1 MEKRT
6 SKAFSQAS
14 SQGDRM
20 FYTVVYVLLTVFF
33 LITLYPLIYVVSV
46 SISSVEAAAA
56 GRVWLL
62 PVGFSIEGYKMVFN
76 NAKVGWGFY
85 NSIIYTIF
93 GTIINLSVTLIT
105 AFVLSRRELMG
116 RSILNFMFVFTMW
129 FSGGMIPLY
138 LQVRNLGLLNT
149 RWALWLPIALNVWNM
164 IIARTF
170 IASTI
175 PEDLFEAASIE
186 GCGYFRYF
194 LKIVIPL
201 SGPIIAVMCLFYGID
216 HWNAY
221 FRPLIYI
228 TNQKLMPLQ
237 IVLRNIL
244 VANEISAEDLIS
256 DSMTS
261 ANFGRIELLKYALII
276 VSCLPLWIAYPFIQK
291 SFVKGVMIGAIKG

>member
-1 MEKRT
+1 
-6 SKAFSQAS
+6 
-14 SQGDRM
+14 
-20 FYTVVYVLLTVFF
+20 
-33 LITLYPLIYVVSV
+33 
-46 SISSVEAAAA
+46 VEAAAA
-56 GRVWLL
+56 GRIWLF
-62 PVGFSIEGYKMVFN
+62 PVGFSLEGYQMVLN

-93 GTIINLSVTLIT
+93 GTIINLSMTLIT

-164 IIARTF
+164 IITRTF

-194 LKIVIPL
+194 LKIVVPL
-201 SGPIIAVMCLFYGID
+201 SGPIVAVMCLFYGID

-237 IVLRNIL
+237 IVLRSIL
-244 VANEISAEDLIS
+244 VANEISAEDLMS
-256 DSMTS
+256 DSMTA

-291 SFVKGVMIGAIKG
+291 SFVKGVMVGAIKG

>member
-1 MEKRT
+1 MKKRT
-6 SKAFSQAS
+6 SKAS

-20 FYTVVYVLLTVFF
+20 FYVIVYTLLTMFF

-56 GRVWLL
+56 GRVWLF
-62 PVGFSIEGYKMVFN
+62 PVGFSFEGYQMVFN

-93 GTIINLSVTLIT
+93 GTIINLSMTLVA

-164 IIARTF
+164 IITRTF
-170 IASTI
+170 IASSI

-256 DSMTS
+256 DSMTQ

-276 VSCLPLWIAYPFIQK
+276 VSCLPLWVAYPFIQK
-291 SFVKGVMIGAIKG
+291 SFVKGVMVGAIKG

>member
-1 MEKRT
+1 MKK
-6 SKAFSQAS
+6 SVFL
-14 SQGDRM
+14 GDRA
-20 FYTVVYVLLTVFF
+20 FYIAVYVLTSLFF
-33 LITLYPLIYVVSV
+33 LLTLYPLVYVVSV
-46 SISSVEAAAA
+46 SISSVEAAAE

-62 PVGFSIEGYKMVFN
+62 PQGFSLEGYKMVLN

-93 GTIINLSVTLIT
+93 GTMINLSITLMT
-105 AFVLSRRELMG
+105 AFVLSRHELMG
-116 RSILNFMFVFTMW
+116 RSVLNFMFVFTMW

-138 LQVRNLGLLNT
+138 LQVRNLGMLNT

-164 IIARTF
+164 IITRTF

-194 LKIVIPL
+194 IKIVLPL
-201 SGPIIAVMCLFYGID
+201 CGPIIAVMALFYGID

-221 FRPLIYI
+221 FRPLLYI
-228 TNQKLMPLQ
+228 SDQKLMPLQ

-244 VANEISAEDLIS
+244 VANEISAEDLMA
-256 DSMTS
+256 DSMTA
-261 ANFGRIELLKYALII
+261 ANFGRVELLKYALII

-291 SFVKGVMIGAIKG
+291 SFVKGVMIGALKG

>member
-1 MEKRT
+1 MEKRI
-6 SKAFSQAS
+6 SKAA

-20 FYTVVYVLLTVFF
+20 FYTIVYVLLTVFF
-33 LITLYPLIYVVSV
+33 LITLYPLVYVVSV
-46 SISSVEAAAA
+46 SISSPEAAAE
-56 GRVWLL
+56 GRVWLF
-62 PVGFSIEGYKMVFN
+62 PVGFSLEGYQMVLH

-93 GTIINLSVTLIT
+93 GTIINLSMTLIT

-164 IIARTF
+164 IITRTF
-170 IASTI
+170 IMSSI

-237 IVLRNIL
+237 IILRNIL

-256 DSMTS
+256 DSMTT

-291 SFVKGVMIGAIKG
+291 SFVKGVMVGAIKG

>member
-1 MEKRT
+1 MKKRT
-6 SKAFSQAS
+6 RKAFI
-14 SQGDRM
+14 QGDRM
-20 FYTVVYVLLTVFF
+20 FYIIVYAFLTVFF
-33 LITLYPLIYVVSV
+33 LTTLYPLIYVVSV
-46 SISSVEAAAA
+46 SISSVEAAAE
-56 GRVWLL
+56 GRVWLF
-62 PVGFSIEGYKMVFN
+62 PVGFSLEGYKMVFN

-85 NSIIYTIF
+85 NSVIYTIF
-93 GTIINLSVTLIT
+93 GTAINLSMTLIT

-164 IIARTF
+164 IITRTF
-170 IASTI
+170 IASSI

-228 TNQKLMPLQ
+228 SKQELMPLQ

-244 VANEISAEDLIS
+244 VANEISAEDLMS
-256 DSMTS
+256 DMMTA

-276 VSCLPLWIAYPFIQK
+276 VSCLPLWIAYPFIQR
-291 SFVKGVMIGAIKG
+291 SFVKGVMVGAIKG

>member
-1 MEKRT
+1 MAKKI
-6 SKAFSQAS
+6 SKAA

-20 FYTVVYVLLTVFF
+20 FYTIVYVLLTVFF
-33 LITLYPLIYVVSV
+33 LVTLYPLVYVASV
-46 SISSVEAAAA
+46 SISSVEAAAE
-56 GRVWLL
+56 GRVWLF
-62 PVGFSIEGYKMVFN
+62 PVGFSLEGYKMVFN
-76 NAKVGWGFY
+76 TAKVGWGFY

-93 GTIINLSVTLIT
+93 GTVINLLMTLIT

-164 IIARTF
+164 IITRTF
-170 IASTI
+170 IMSSI

-201 SGPIIAVMCLFYGID
+201 STPIIAVMCLFYGID

-256 DSMTS
+256 DSMTA

-291 SFVKGVMIGAIKG
+291 SFVKGVMVGAIKG

>member
-1 MEKRT
+1 MKKKIVR
-6 SKAFSQAS
+6 
-14 SQGDRM
+14 GDRT
-20 FYTVVYVLLTVFF
+20 FYLVIYILLTVFF
-33 LITLYPLIYVVSV
+33 LLTLYPLVYVVSV

-56 GRVWLL
+56 GRVWLF
-62 PVGFSIEGYKMVFN
+62 PVGFSLEGYKMVFH

-85 NSIIYTIF
+85 NSVIYTFF
-93 GTIINLSVTLIT
+93 GTIINLSITLIT
-105 AFVLSRRELMG
+105 AFVLSRRELAG
-116 RSILNFMFVFTMW
+116 RTVITFMFVFTMW

-149 RWALWLPIALNVWNM
+149 RWALWLPIALNVWNL
-164 IIARTF
+164 IITRTF
-170 IASTI
+170 MATSI

-194 LKIVIPL
+194 LRIVLPL
-201 SGPIIAVMCLFYGID
+201 SGPIIAVMALFYGID

-237 IVLRNIL
+237 IILRDIL
-244 VANEISAEDLIS
+244 VASEISADDLMS
-256 DSMTS
+256 VNMTS
-261 ANFGRIELLKYALII
+261 ANFGRVELLKYALII

>member
-1 MEKRT
+1 MEK
-6 SKAFSQAS
+6 KKN
-14 SQGDRM
+14 QGDRM
-20 FYTVVYVLLTVFF
+20 FYIVVYILLSVFF
-33 LITLYPLIYVVSV
+33 LLTLYPLIYVVSV
-46 SISSVEAAAA
+46 SISSVEAAAS
-56 GRVWLL
+56 GRVWLF
-62 PVGFSIEGYKMVFN
+62 PVGFSLEGYKMVFN

-85 NSIIYTIF
+85 NSVIYTVV
-93 GTIINLSVTLIT
+93 GTVINLSITLIT

-116 RSILNFMFVFTMW
+116 RSVLTFMFVFTMW

-138 LQVRNLGLLNT
+138 LQVRNLGMLNT
-149 RWALWLPIALNVWNM
+149 RWALWIPIALNVWNM
-164 IIARTF
+164 IITRTF
-170 IASTI
+170 IMTSI

-194 LKIVIPL
+194 IRIVLPL
-201 SGPIIAVMCLFYGID
+201 STPIIAVMCLFYGID

-237 IVLRNIL
+237 IVLRDIL
-244 VANEISAEDLIS
+244 VANEISADDLMS
-256 DSMTS
+256 DAMTS
-261 ANFGRIELLKYALII
+261 ANFGRVELLKYALII

>member
-1 MEKRT
+1 MKKKIRHI
-6 SKAFSQAS
+6 S

-20 FYTVVYVLLTVFF
+20 FYITVYVLLTVFF
-33 LITLYPLIYVVSV
+33 LTTLYPLIYVVSV
-46 SISSVEAAAA
+46 SISSVEAAAE
-56 GRVWLL
+56 GRVWLF
-62 PVGFSIEGYKMVFN
+62 PVGFSLEGYQMVLN

-85 NSIIYTIF
+85 NSVIYTIF
-93 GTIINLSVTLIT
+93 GTIINLSMTLVT

-164 IIARTF
+164 IITRTF
-170 IASTI
+170 IASSI

-256 DSMTS
+256 DSMTA

-291 SFVKGVMIGAIKG
+291 SFVKGVMVGAIKG

>member
-1 MEKRT
+1 MKKK
-6 SKAFSQAS
+6 SLKAS

-20 FYTVVYVLLTVFF
+20 FYIIVYVLLTVFF

-46 SISSVEAAAA
+46 SISSPEAAAE
-56 GRVWLL
+56 GRVWLF
-62 PVGFSIEGYKMVFN
+62 PVGFSLEGYQMVLH

-85 NSIIYTIF
+85 NSVIYTIF
-93 GTIINLSVTLIT
+93 GTIINLAMTLIT

-116 RSILNFMFVFTMW
+116 RSILNFIFVFTMW

-138 LQVRNLGLLNT
+138 LQVRSLGLLNT
-149 RWALWLPIALNVWNM
+149 RWALWLPIALNIWNM
-164 IIARTF
+164 IITRTF
-170 IASTI
+170 IMSSI

-237 IVLRNIL
+237 IILRNIL

-256 DSMTS
+256 DTMTT

-291 SFVKGVMIGAIKG
+291 SFVKGVMVGAIKG

>member
-1 MEKRT
+1 
-6 SKAFSQAS
+6 
-14 SQGDRM
+14 
-20 FYTVVYVLLTVFF
+20 
-33 LITLYPLIYVVSV
+33 
-46 SISSVEAAAA
+46 VEAAAA

-62 PVGFSIEGYKMVFN
+62 PVGFSLEGYKMVFN

-85 NSIIYTIF
+85 NSVIYTIF
-93 GTIINLSVTLIT
+93 GTIINLSITLIT

-116 RSILNFMFVFTMW
+116 RSVLTFMFVFTMW

-164 IIARTF
+164 IITRTF
-170 IASTI
+170 MASTI

-194 LKIVIPL
+194 IRIVLPL

-228 TNQKLMPLQ
+228 TSRKLMPLQ
-237 IVLRNIL
+237 IVLRDIL
-244 VANEISAEDLIS
+244 VSNEISAEDLMS
-256 DSMTS
+256 DSMTAAS
-261 ANFGRIELLKYALII
+261 FGRVELLKYALII

-291 SFVKGVMIGAIKG
+291 SFVRGVMIGAIKG

>member
-1 MEKRT
+1 MEK
-6 SKAFSQAS
+6 KVV
-14 SQGDRM
+14 QGDRR
-20 FYTVVYVLLTVFF
+20 FYIIIYILLTVFF
-33 LITLYPLIYVVSV
+33 LTTLYPLVYLVSV

-56 GRVWLL
+56 GRVILF
-62 PVGFSIEGYKMVFN
+62 PVGFSLEGYKMVFN

-85 NSIIYTIF
+85 NSVIYTIF
-93 GTIINLSVTLIT
+93 GTIINLAVTLIT

-116 RSILNFMFVFTMW
+116 RTVLTFMFVFTMW

-164 IIARTF
+164 IITRTF
-170 IASTI
+170 IASSI

-194 LKIVIPL
+194 IRIVLPL
-201 SGPIIAVMCLFYGID
+201 SGPIIAVMALFYGID

-221 FRPLIYI
+221 FRPLIYL

-237 IVLRNIL
+237 IVLRDIL
-244 VANEISAEDLIS
+244 VANEVSADDLMS
-256 DSMTS
+256 DSMTAAS
-261 ANFGRIELLKYALII
+261 FGRVELLKYSLII

>member
-1 MEKRT
+1 MKKRAGRT
-6 SKAFSQAS
+6 SG
-14 SQGDRM
+14 QGDRM
-20 FYTVVYVLLTVFF
+20 FYIIVYVLLTMFF
-33 LITLYPLIYVVSV
+33 LATLYPLIYVMSV
-46 SISSVEAAAA
+46 SISSVEAAAE
-56 GRVWLL
+56 GRVWLF
-62 PVGFSIEGYKMVFN
+62 PVGFSLEGYKMVFS

-85 NSIIYTIF
+85 NSTIYTIF
-93 GTIINLSVTLIT
+93 GTVINLSITLIT
-105 AFVLSRRELMG
+105 AFVLSRRELAG

-164 IIARTF
+164 IITRTF

-186 GCGYFRYF
+186 GCGYFLYF
-194 LKIVIPL
+194 LKIVVPL

-228 TNQKLMPLQ
+228 TKQELMPLQ

-244 VANEISAEDLIS
+244 VANEISAEDLIA
-256 DSMTS
+256 DSMTA

-291 SFVKGVMIGAIKG
+291 SFVKGVMVGAIKG